1 MSKKSVV
8 IEKDSVAVAD
18 ESIVIEKR
26 QIESLDLI
34 EFILVLVKGSWLIVL
49 VTALFSVG
57 GYALSY
63 QNNNGHR
70 KPH

>member
-49 VTALFSVG
+49 VTALFAVG
-57 GYALSY
+57 GY
-63 QNNNGHR
+63 
-70 KPH
+70 